1 MSKPSNF
8 ECCLAQWFALL
19 LCQQY
24 RKLFFVPAEEIDRL
38 AQDIR
43 ASGLSPIAPISERL
57 MRDIDC
63 VAGILG
69 GFARR
74 RLHRLPASAIPHLD
88 HVTLSRPDP
97 LAADKHLRHF

>member
-69 GFARR
+69 GCARR
-74 RLHRLPASAIPHLD
+74 RIHRLAGSGIHHFD
-88 HVTLSRPDP
+88 QFTTSRADP
-97 LAADKHLRHF
+97 LAADKHL